1 MVQTAQI
8 RHFEQTGS
16 EAGRIFQRQREAFQR
31 EPYPDH
37 AERVR
42 QLDRLERLI
51 LDNTDAIAAAIARDF
66 GHRSAV
72 ETKLL
77 EVFGVLSGIRD
88 TRKHLR
94 RWMNPQRRRV
104 SILFATG
111 KNRVIPQPKGVVGI
125 VVPWNYPLFLLGGP
139 LTSALAAGNRCMI
152 KMAAN
157 SRNLCALLCDLFS
170 RTFAEDLVAI
180 VPDVSGSEFTALPFD
195 HLVFTGSA
203 DSGKNV
209 MRSAAANLCPVTL
222 ELGGKC
228 PVIIADDYDLDEAAA
243 RILYTKYINAGQ
255 TCVAPDYLFVPEHK
269 LEAFAERAR
278 DIVSRRYPDINSDSY
293 TSIIDERS
301 YQRLHATLADAVERG
316 ARAIKLVDGDF
327 NDELRKFP
335 PHLLLDV
342 RDDMRVMHEEV
353 FGPLLPVKTYRDPDE
368 AIAFINEGERPLALY
383 VFSNDTALQER
394 VLYRTL
400 SGGVT
405 INHCVFHAVQHDMPF
420 GGIGASG
427 MGHYHGYEG
436 FVEFSK
442 LRPVFNYPRIGK
454 PDLFYPPYTRMHDLL
469 FALVNK
475 LKL

>member
-8 RHFEQTGS
+8 RHFEQTDS
-16 EAGRIFQRQREAFQR
+16 EASRIFQRQREACLR
-31 EPYPDH
+31 EPYPDY

-42 QLDRLERLI
+42 NLDRLERLI
-51 LDNTDAIAAAIARDF
+51 LDNTDAIVAAIARDF

-77 EVFGVLSGIRD
+77 EMFGVLSGIRD
-88 TRKHLR
+88 TRKHLK
-94 RWMNPQRRRV
+94 RWMKPQRRNV

-111 KNRVIPQPKGVVGI
+111 KNRVIPQPKGQVGI
-125 VVPWNYPLFLLGGP
+125 IVPWNYPLFLLGGP
-139 LTSALAAGNRCMI
+139 LTSVLAAGNRCMI

-157 SRNLCALLCDLFS
+157 SRNLCALLTDLFK
-170 RTFAEDLVAI
+170 RTFPEDLVAI
-180 VPDVSGSEFTALPFD
+180 LPDVKGSEFTALPFD

-209 MRSAAANLCPVTL
+209 MRSAADNLCPVTL

-228 PVIIADDYDLDEAAA
+228 PVIIGDDYDLAEAAA
-243 RILYTKYINAGQ
+243 RILYTKFINAGQ
-255 TCVAPDYLFVPEHK
+255 TCVAPDYLLVPEHK
-269 LEAFAERAR
+269 AETFAALAR
-278 DIVSRRYPDINSDSY
+278 DIVRQRYPDINTDSY

-301 YQRLHATLADAVERG
+301 YQRLRATLSDAEKAG
-316 ARAIKLVDGDF
+316 ARAFKLVEGEF

-342 RDDMRVMHEEV
+342 NDTMQVMREEV
-353 FGPLLPVKTYRDPDE
+353 FGPLLPVKTYRDVSE
-368 AIAFINEGERPLALY
+368 ALAFINAGDRPLALY
-383 VFSNDTALQER
+383 VFTNDTALQER
-394 VLYRTL
+394 VLYQTL

-442 LRPVFNYPRIGK
+442 LRPVFNYPKVGK

>member
-1 MVQTAQI
+1 MAQTAQI
-8 RHFEQTGS
+8 RQLRQSGS
-16 EAGRIFQRQREAFQR
+16 EAERVYSIQREACLRQ
-31 EPYPDH
+31 PYPDY

-42 QLDRLERLI
+42 NLDRLERLI
-51 LDNTDAIAAAIARDF
+51 LDHTDDIAQAIARDF

-77 EVFGVLSGIRD
+77 EIFGVLSGIRD
-88 TRKHLR
+88 TRRHLK
-94 RWMNPQRRRV
+94 RWMKPQRRKV

-139 LTSALAAGNRCMI
+139 LTSVLAAGNRCMI

-157 SRNLCALLCDLFS
+157 SRHLCALLSELFAQ
-170 RTFAEDLVAI
+170 TFPEDVVAI
-180 VPDVSGSEFTALPFD
+180 LPDVKGSEFTALPFD

-203 DSGKNV
+203 DSGKVV
-209 MRSAAANLCPVTL
+209 MRSAADNLCPVTL

-228 PVIIADDYDLDEAAA
+228 PVIIGDDYDLAEAAA
-243 RILYTKYINAGQ
+243 RLLYTKFINAGQ
-255 TCVAPDYLFVPEHK
+255 TCVAPDYLFVPAHK
-269 LEAFAERAR
+269 AEAFAKLAG
-278 DIVSRRYPDINSDSY
+278 DIVRRRYPDIDSDNY

-301 YQRLHATLADAVERG
+301 YQRLRATLEEARAKG
-316 ARAIKLVDGDF
+316 ARAFKLVDGDF
-327 NDELRKFP
+327 NDALRKFP

-342 RDDMRVMHEEV
+342 SDDMRVMQEEV
-353 FGPLLPVKTYRDPDE
+353 FGPILPVKTYRDPAEIIEFVNRGD
-368 AIAFINEGERPLALY
+368 RPLALY
-383 VFSNDTALQER
+383 VFSDDAALQER
-394 VLYRTL
+394 FLYQTL

-405 INHCVFHAVQHDMPF
+405 INHCVFHAIQHDMPF

-442 LRPVFNYPRIGK
+442 LRPVFNYPKVGK